1 MESPDTTGNA
11 IINEWGEYIVKS
23 EDIIRLEVDD
33 ALAIIDVDHVLDS
46 IQQNNP
52 AITAVE
58 VAGGVDDWRQAGK
71 IIG

>member
-1 MESPDTTGNA
+1 M
-11 IINEWGEYIVKS
+11 KS
-23 EDIIRLEVDD
+23 EDIIRLEVE

-46 IQQNNP
+46 SQQNNP

-58 VAGGVDDWRQAGK
+58 VAGGVDDWLQTGN